1 MGAWL
6 QVRLTSATADKKRL
20 SKLLVDL
27 GAGGVEERPAN
38 GGDWPVVQ
46 PWETAAP
53 QEILRVELTAWL
65 PLEAEGPATS
75 ALTEAGASDVFLSQV
90 QDEDWET
97 DWKKLHKPVQISA
110 NLRVSPPW
118 EAEPGDLVI
127 EPGKAFGTGEHPAT
141 RACLVA
147 VEDLAPGLES
157 CLDVG
162 CGSGVL
168 ALAARRHG
176 LETRGIDIDPAA
188 VTEARRNADRNE
200 LQTHIDRTPLSDLSD
215 TWDLV
220 VANLYAEVICELA
233 EDLARVTGK
242 HLVLAG
248 ILADRWESVLEALS
262 PPLTLA
268 SKKDDGDWDS
278 LRMVRP

>member
-6 QVRLTSATADKKRL
+6 QVRLTSATVDKKRL
-20 SKLLVDL
+20 SSLLVEL
-27 GAGGVEERPAN
+27 GAGGVEERPAD

-46 PWETAAP
+46 PWETATP
-53 QEILRVELTAWL
+53 QDVQRVELTAWL
-65 PLEAEGPATS
+65 PLEAEGAAEN
-75 ALTEAGASDVFLSQV
+75 ALTEAGATDVSLAQV
-90 QDEDWET
+90 QDEDWEAN
-97 DWKKLHKPVQISA
+97 WKQHHKPVRIST

-118 EAEPGDLVI
+118 EAVPGDLVI
-127 EPGKAFGTGEHPAT
+127 EPGNAFGTGEHPAT
-141 RACLVA
+141 RSCLEA
-147 VEDLAPGLES
+147 VESLAPGLGT

-176 LETRGIDIDPAA
+176 LEVRGIDIDPAA
-188 VTEARRNADRNE
+188 VTEAQRNADRNA
-200 LQTHIDRTPLSDLSD
+200 LQVCIDGTDLSAVSGS
-215 TWDLV
+215 WDLV

-248 ILADRWESVLEALS
+248 ILSDRWESVLEALS

-268 SKKDDGDWDS
+268 SKTDDGEWVS